1 VLIYFGV
8 ENFGSINGE
17 QTLSLV
23 ASNYYRDHEHNAVNP
38 ELPGLSGVRLLTGA
52 SLYGPNASGK
62 STVIRAMRMLQMLV
76 VESGAKGPDV
86 RLPHN
91 PFCLDAQ
98 RSHEPTKF
106 FVSFVQAGI
115 RYEYEVHYLPERVLF
130 EGLSAYPR
138 GREQV
143 WFERS
148 WSAEANEY
156 RWRRPAGNLK
166 VSAELLGMVRQNA
179 LVVSIGAQLNNPQL
193 TRVHEWFAHTLKM
206 LNLGADSSALNPK
219 FSADLLKSPSD
230 RRARFLELIRHAD
243 LGVVDA
249 SVEPMKPPTEMLEE
263 LSRLVQPEVPAAIA
277 ESGLKI
283 SLGHQSDSD
292 VVAIDFGAES
302 AGTQRLFALAGPWL
316 DILEHGYTAF
326 IDELDASLHPLL
338 VKELL
343 RLVFSPVTNPK
354 GAQIVFTT
362 HDPYL
367 LASSTL
373 RRDQVWFTEKDSHG
387 ATHVYPLSDYRP
399 RPKESLVNGYLAGR
413 YGAVPMIPTGLGI

>member
-1 VLIYFGV
+1 MLIYFGV

-23 ASNYYRDHEHNAVNP
+23 ASNYYHDLEDNVVDPA
-38 ELPGLSGVRLLTGA
+38 LPGLSGVRLLRGA
-52 SLYGPNASGK
+52 ALYGPNASGK

-76 VESGAKGPDV
+76 VESGAKGPEV
-86 RLPHN
+86 SLPRN
-91 PFCLDAQ
+91 PFCLNVPRRAD
-98 RSHEPTKF
+98 PTKF
-106 FVSFVQAGI
+106 FVSFVQAGV
-115 RYEYEVHYLPERVLF
+115 RYEYEVHYVSERVLF

-148 WSAEANEY
+148 WIAEANEY

-166 VSAELLGMVRQNA
+166 VSSELLGMVRHNA
-179 LVVSIGAQLNNPQL
+179 LVVSTGAQLNNPQL
-193 TRVHEWFAHTLKM
+193 TRVHEWFAQTLKM
-206 LNLGADSSALNPK
+206 LNLGADSSALNPT
-219 FSADLLKSPSD
+219 FSAELLKNPSD
-230 RRARFLELIRHAD
+230 RRARLLELIRHAD

-249 SVEPMKPPTEMLEE
+249 TVEPMKPTTEMLEE
-263 LSRLVQPEVPAAIA
+263 LSRLVQPELLAAIA

-283 SLGHQSDSD
+283 SLGHQSDTD
-292 VVAIDFGAES
+292 IVPIDFGAES

-343 RLVFSPVTNPK
+343 RLVFSPATNPK
-354 GAQIVFTT
+354 GAQVVFTT

-373 RRDQVWFTEKDSHG
+373 RRDQVWLTEKDSHG

-399 RPKESLVNGYLAGR
+399 RPKESLINGYLAGR